1 MIQQYIDRINA
12 HRWADTKLKS
22 ALILAVYCNCGLIE
36 FSRSLKTDLPLDID
50 DIIDHLIAA
59 DKGLLKL
66 DQNS

>member
-12 HRWADTKLKS
+12 HLWADTKLKS
-22 ALILAVYCNCGLIE
+22 ALILAVYVNCGLIE
-36 FSRSLKTDLPLDID
+36 FSRSAGTDLPLDID
-50 DIIDHLIAA
+50 NVINLLIAA